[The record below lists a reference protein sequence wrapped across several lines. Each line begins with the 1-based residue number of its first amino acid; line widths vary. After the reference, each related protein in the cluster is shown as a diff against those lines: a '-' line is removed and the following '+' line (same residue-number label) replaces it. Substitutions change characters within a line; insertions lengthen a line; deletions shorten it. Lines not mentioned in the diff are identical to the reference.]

1 MEELSLILWRERE
14 LLETLLFK
22 LETEQLVLASGRTRW
37 IARASDEVEEAVQ
50 RIRETEVLRADAA
63 ARAAGSVGLGVD
75 SSLSALIDA
84 AAEPWQT
91 ILADHRTAFLN
102 LTADVASLAERNR
115 ELITAGYRAA
125 REAML
130 GLEVEGSAGYTP
142 AGQAVS
148 AAPRTSLVDRSL

>member
-1 MEELSLILWRERE
+1 MEELSLVLWRERE

-37 IARASDEVEEAVQ
+37 VARASEEVEEAVQ
-50 RIRETEVLRADAA
+50 RIRETEVLRTDAA
-63 ARAAGSVGLGVD
+63 GRAAASVGLDVD
-75 SSLSALIDA
+75 SSLSVLIDA
-84 AAEPWQT
+84 AAEPWRT
-91 ILADHRTAFLN
+91 MLSDHRTAFLT
-102 LTADVASLAERNR
+102 LTADVAALAERNR

-130 GLEVEGSAGYTP
+130 GLEVEGAGGYTP

-148 AAPRTSLVDRSL
+148 AGPRPSLVDRSL